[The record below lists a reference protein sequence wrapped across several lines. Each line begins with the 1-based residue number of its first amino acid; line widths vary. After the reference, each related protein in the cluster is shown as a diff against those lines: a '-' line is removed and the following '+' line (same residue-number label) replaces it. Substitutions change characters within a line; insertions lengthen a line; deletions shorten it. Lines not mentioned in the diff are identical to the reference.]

1 MLPSGGA
8 DEHTLQGVA
17 GGTKLAHY
25 LLEISVGRYLM
36 AVTKLDISLA
46 ARAAGHLYLTTTFL
60 GSFIFGGVARFL
72 VDNWQTEVGV
82 ALGVCLVFLGFL
94 SALYYARREL
104 NGWAY
109 VIATPCTLLM
119 LAFFG
124 AFVILT
130 PTEKIDALQLF
141 ALSIMYL
148 WTIYFIR
155 VLIDYSRLALS
166 GHSPPLRLANEV
178 SKLLRHR
185 RSLLPWI
192 HVPTNP
198 GRTFVYAILFLVL
211 LVGVGILSFRSED
224 VPLDRDHIRL
234 LSTITMVGAA
244 AMAGLA
250 RRHYVLRADRVL
262 ELDNRRPILFLRSFA
277 DDKVRL
283 WGKGLYG
290 KFRRKTIDEA
300 IERLAERLGPFV
312 AIANPNTQLPRLGAA
327 QTYFSNDT
335 WQNAIGRWVQA
346 AQMIVMVAGRTEGLR
361 WELDHILADEGQAK
375 LVIFLPPA
383 LRKDSVVAAR
393 WFSEHFSHTRY
404 GQDLSAI
411 DPRKVIGIAFREDG
425 LFVVETWRVHR
436 REVDYL
442 VAMQAIIFATVVK
455 TSDQQPTQTPKTFG
469 AAA

>member
-1 MLPSGGA
+1 
-8 DEHTLQGVA
+8 
-17 GGTKLAHY
+17 
-25 LLEISVGRYLM
+25 M

-46 ARAAGHLYLTTTFL
+46 ARAAGHLYLTTGIVAAGIFGALAAMITYPFRRQVGHLFETDTVSLTFL
-60 GSFIFGGVARFL
+60 SI
-72 VDNWQTEVGV
+72 
-82 ALGVCLVFLGFL
+82 GFL

-109 VIATPCTLLM
+109 VIATPWPVLFVAALGASYFDSLSTLKKIEIDIDDVIVNFVPKLG
-119 LAFFG
+119 LA
-124 AFVILT
+124 
-130 PTEKIDALQLF
+130 LF
-141 ALSIMYL
+141 I
-148 WTIYFIR
+148 TIYLVR

-166 GHSPPLRLANEV
+166 GHNASSIPPLRLANEV

-192 HVPTNP
+192 HKPTNQ
-198 GRTFVYAILFLVL
+198 GRTFVYAILFLSFVGLVIYLHYLATVYKNVSSEIWVFENFGGAL
-211 LVGVGILSFRSED
+211 LLIAY
-224 VPLDRDHIRL
+224 
-234 LSTITMVGAA
+234 VGAA

-250 RRHYVLRADRVL
+250 RRHYVLGAARVL

-283 WGKGLYG
+283 WGKGIYG
-290 KFRRKTIDEA
+290 KFRRRTIDEA
-300 IERLAERLGPFV
+300 IDRLARRLGPFV

-335 WQNAIGRWVQA
+335 WQNAIARWVQT
-346 AQMIVMVAGRTEGLR
+346 AQMIVMVAGRTEGIR
-361 WELDHILADEGQAK
+361 WELAHILADEGQAK

-383 LRKDSVVAAR
+383 LRKDSVVASR

-404 GQDLSAI
+404 GQDSSAI

-425 LFVVETWRVHR
+425 LFVVETRRVHR

-442 VAMQAIIFATVVK
+442 VAMQAIIFATAAK
-455 TSDQQPTQTPKTFG
+455 ASAQQPAQAPKTFG

>member
-1 MLPSGGA
+1 
-8 DEHTLQGVA
+8 
-17 GGTKLAHY
+17 
-25 LLEISVGRYLM
+25 M

-46 ARAAGHLYLTTTFL
+46 ARAAGHLYLTTTFF
-60 GSFIFGGVARFL
+60 GSLALSTLAGASARAL
-72 VDNWQTEVGV
+72 ADNWRNWEIDVGV
-82 ALGVCLVFLGFL
+82 LGVCLMILGTL
-94 SALYYARREL
+94 GAMYYARREL

-109 VIATPCTLLM
+109 VIATLCTVLLAALLAGIAIPENFEINLATSENIEIVALSLS
-119 LAFFG
+119 LAFL
-124 AFVILT
+124 I
-130 PTEKIDALQLF
+130 
-141 ALSIMYL
+141 
-148 WTIYFIR
+148 TIYFVR
-155 VLIDYSRLALS
+155 VLTDYSRFALS
-166 GHSPPLRLANEV
+166 GHKLSSAPPLRLANEV

-185 RSLLPWI
+185 HSLVPWV

-198 GRTFVYAILFLVL
+198 GRTFVYAILFLVSF
-211 LVGVGILSFRSED
+211 VGVNIWGFNSRHAPPGTRGAIED
-224 VPLDRDHIRL
+224 FEPWLIYIAWVVVVAL
-234 LSTITMVGAA
+234 GA
-244 AMAGLA
+244 LA
-250 RRHYVLRADRVL
+250 RRNYVLRAERVL

-277 DDKVRL
+277 DDKVWI
-283 WGKGLYG
+283 WGKGLFG

-300 IERLAERLGPFV
+300 IEPFAKRLGPFV

-335 WQNAIGRWVQA
+335 WQNAIARWVQT

-393 WFSEHFSHTRY
+393 WFSENFSHTRY